1 MYRNLFLI
9 LLAANL
15 VFLGLQ
21 MVTAEDKSVRP
32 LTSEDAEVPSLAL
45 VDESSAGREVP
56 APVTT
61 AIEVN
66 ASAAP
71 RRCLSLGPFSDERE
85 LAEAR
90 ARLQAQ
96 ELEGEVRHA
105 AGRIWVGYWI
115 FLPATETREEA
126 IGRVEAL
133 RERGVRDIY
142 IEPAGERENAVSL
155 GVFSER
161 NRAQRRYREI
171 RELGFQ
177 PQIARRTREGTVFW
191 LDFEVAE
198 DLRIDPADFQ
208 VAAGRIVR
216 LASRTCPL

>member
-21 MVTAEDKSVRP
+21 LVTAGDNPAQLAVVGGS
-32 LTSEDAEVPSLAL
+32 EVPSLAL
-45 VDESSAGREVP
+45 VDESESTVPQEV
-56 APVTT
+56 AV
-61 AIEVN
+61 AIENNQSTV
-66 ASAAP
+66 P

-96 ELEGEVRHA
+96 GLDGEVRHA
-105 AGRIWVGYWI
+105 PGRIWVGYWI

-126 IGRVEAL
+126 VGRVEAL
-133 RERGVRDIY
+133 RERGVRDLY

-161 NRAQRRYREI
+161 DRAQRRYREI

-191 LDFEVAE
+191 LDFESAE
-198 DLRIDPADFQ
+198 DLRIDPAGFQ

-216 LASRTCPL
+216 LASRTCPP